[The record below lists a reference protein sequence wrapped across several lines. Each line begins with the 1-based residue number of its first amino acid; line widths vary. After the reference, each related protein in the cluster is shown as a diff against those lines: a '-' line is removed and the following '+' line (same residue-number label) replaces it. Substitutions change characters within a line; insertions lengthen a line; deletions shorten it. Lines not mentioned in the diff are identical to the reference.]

1 MGLIS
6 LIRPTSLIRPAALK
20 MVASQAT
27 KLLVEEDRSRAQ
39 AVGKMALADGALRS
53 GFDVEDV
60 GGIVVLDSIL
70 IKDGSEYAAELRVSS
85 AYERRG
91 ESARFVPV
99 QRGLD
104 GEGVEK
110 NRLEAMVLQAQRME
124 SVGALAS
131 ALAHDLNSALAPI
144 LMGLRA
150 LQQRC
155 ADEESRRWLALMH
168 RSAERGKDMVE
179 RVLAFARGAEG
190 ACAPLRTTDLIGDI
204 ARIIKETLP
213 ENIGFQVRAPND
225 LWSVIGDA
233 TQIRQI
239 LMNLCINARDAM
251 PAGGKLMIRA
261 GNRYLVEE
269 ERLLAPDA
277 PQQRYVRVTV
287 ADTGVGIPREVI
299 DRIFDPFFTTK
310 EMGKG
315 TGLGLSTVLAIVRG
329 HGGFISL
336 FSKVGKGTEFKVYL
350 PAQAP
355 EVSD

>member
-1 MGLIS
+1 
-6 LIRPTSLIRPAALK
+6 

-27 KLLVEEDRSRAQ
+27 KLLVEEDRPRAG
-39 AVGKMALADGALRS
+39 AVERTALADAAPRDV
-53 GFDVEDV
+53 FDVGRLV
-60 GGIVVLDSIL
+60 ALDSIL
-70 IKDGSEYAAELRVSS
+70 VKDGSEYSLELRVSP
-85 AYERRG
+85 AYDRRG
-91 ESARFVPV
+91 ERAYFVPV

-110 NRLEAMVLQAQRME
+110 ARLEAMVLEAQRME

-144 LMGLRA
+144 LMGLGA
-150 LQQRC
+150 LQQKC
-155 ADEESRRWLALMH
+155 ADEESRRWLSLM
-168 RSAERGKDMVE
+168 RKSAEQGKDLVE

-190 ACAPLRTTDLIGDI
+190 ERVPLRTAELIGDVSKI
-204 ARIIKETLP
+204 LVETLP
-213 ENIGFQVRAPND
+213 KNIDFQVRIPND

-233 TQIRQI
+233 AQLGQV

-261 GNRYLVEE
+261 RNRYLVEE
-269 ERLLAPDA
+269 ERRLAPGA

-287 ADTGVGIPREVI
+287 DDTGAGIPREVI
-299 DRIFDPFFTTK
+299 SRVFDAFFTTK
-310 EMGKG
+310 EKGKG
-315 TGLGLSTVLAIVRG
+315 TGLGLGAVLAIVRI

-350 PAQAP
+350 PAMG
-355 EVSD
+355 

>member
-1 MGLIS
+1 
-6 LIRPTSLIRPAALK
+6 

-27 KLLVEEDRSRAQ
+27 KLLVEEDRARAQ
-39 AVGKMALADGALRS
+39 AVERMALADGPPRGA
-53 GFDVEDV
+53 FDLER
-60 GGIVVLDSIL
+60 IVALDSVL
-70 IKDGSEYAAELRVSS
+70 IKDSFEYSVELRVSP
-85 AYERRG
+85 ACYTHGER
-91 ESARFVPV
+91 AHFVQA

-104 GEGVEK
+104 AEGVEK
-110 NRLEAMVLQAQRME
+110 KRLEMMVLQAQRME

-144 LMGLRA
+144 LMGLYA

-168 RSAERGKDMVE
+168 KSAERGKDLVE

-190 ACAPLRTTDLIGDI
+190 ECVPLQTAQLIGDI
-204 ARIIKETLP
+204 ARILKETLP
-213 ENIGFQVRAPND
+213 ENIELQSHVPND

-233 TQIRQI
+233 TQVGQI

-251 PAGGKLMIRA
+251 PAGGNLMIRA
-261 GNRYLVEE
+261 RNRYLVEE
-269 ERLLAPDA
+269 ERRLAPDA
-277 PQQRYVRVTV
+277 PHQRYVRITV
-287 ADTGVGIPREVI
+287 SDTGGGIPREVI
-299 DRIFDPFFTTK
+299 DRVFEPFFTTK
-310 EMGKG
+310 EKGKG

-329 HGGFISL
+329 HGGFVSL

>member
-1 MGLIS
+1 
-6 LIRPTSLIRPAALK
+6 

-27 KLLVEEDRSRAQ
+27 KLLFEEERPRARAVE
-39 AVGKMALADGALRS
+39 KTALVDGAPRDV
-53 GFDVEDV
+53 FDVERMV
-60 GGIVVLDSIL
+60 ALDSIL
-70 IKDGSEYAAELRVSS
+70 VKDGSEYSLELRVSP
-85 AYERRG
+85 ACGRRG
-91 ESARFVPV
+91 ESAYFAPV

-110 NRLEAMVLQAQRME
+110 KRLEAMVLEAQRME

-144 LMGLRA
+144 LMGLGA

-155 ADEESRRWLALMH
+155 ADEESRRWLSLM
-168 RSAERGKDMVE
+168 RKSAEQGKDLVE
-179 RVLAFARGAEG
+179 RVLAFARGAE
-190 ACAPLRTTDLIGDI
+190 CERAPLRTAELIGDV
-204 ARIIKETLP
+204 ARILKETLP
-213 ENIGFQVRAPND
+213 KNIDFQVRIPND

-233 TQIRQI
+233 AQLGQV

-261 GNRYLVEE
+261 RNRYLVEE
-269 ERLLAPDA
+269 ERRLAPGA
-277 PQQRYVRVTV
+277 PQRRYVRVTV
-287 ADTGVGIPREVI
+287 ADTGAGIPREVI
-299 DRIFDPFFTTK
+299 SRVFDPFFTTK
-310 EMGKG
+310 EKGKG
-315 TGLGLSTVLAIVRG
+315 TGLGLGVVLAIVRT

-355 EVSD
+355 DVGD